1 MSVSLRLNEEQQLL
15 RESARGFCREQAP
28 LTLHRKLRDSRDP
41 DGFDREL
48 WRQMVELGWTG
59 MAIPEAYGGYGFG
72 HTGLGLVLEET
83 GRTLVDSP
91 LIATV
96 LLGANAILE
105 FGSEAQKKEIL
116 PRIAAGELLLAFAL
130 DEHIVHDPARIET
143 TASPGKG
150 GFVLNGGKTF
160 VLDGHVAD
168 KIIVVARIAD
178 GTENGSGLGLFL
190 VDAAAQGVEIMR
202 TIMVDGRNCANIV
215 LNNVVVAADNLL
227 GGSATTPES
236 LDRVLD
242 IARIGLS
249 AEMLGSIEEVFE
261 RTLEYLR
268 QREQFGVPIGAFQAL
283 QHRAAEMYN
292 EIELSKSLVRAAL
305 AALDDPASSSARIAR
320 LASAAKAKLSEVFFL
335 VSNEG
340 IQMHGG
346 IGMTDEFDIGF
357 FLKRAR
363 VAQQFL
369 GDAGFHRDRYATLH
383 SF

>member
-28 LTLHRKLRDSRDP
+28 LSLHRKLRDSRDA
-41 DGFDREL
+41 DGFDRGL

-105 FGSEAQKKEIL
+105 SGSEAQKEELL

-130 DEHIVHDPARIET
+130 DEHIVHDPARVDS
-143 TASPGKG
+143 TATQGNG
-150 GFVLNGGKTF
+150 GYTLNGGKTF

-168 KIIVVARIAD
+168 RIIVIARIDGESDGAD
-178 GTENGSGLGLFL
+178 GLGLFL
-190 VDAAAQGVEIMR
+190 VDAAAQGVEITR

-215 LNNVVVAADNLL
+215 LNNVAVDADNLL
-227 GGSATTPES
+227 GGSATTPEA
-236 LDRVLD
+236 LDRILD

-261 RTLEYLR
+261 RTLDYLR

-320 LASAAKAKLSEVFFL
+320 LASAAKAKLSEAFFL

-340 IQMHGG
+340 VQMHGG